1 MGVTEGREFPF
12 SVLDHALMA
21 AISGGM
27 QQVMAMAKSTRV
39 RDGAVVV
46 IAEWRGKLHVTP
58 RWWWWCGS
66 ELPTAMPFWT
76 YCPLICASSRD

>member
-58 RWWWWCGS
+58 ES
-66 ELPTAMPFWT
+66 FMPFWT